1 MVTEILTA
9 IGEQNNP
16 QGQCSECGRIWT
28 NQTWQG
34 VCHWCG
40 KFATCQTRRTQA
52 LRSFKSS
59 RTRSRKQTEVKGN
72 DYERLQGHWLSFYKT
87 AQRFESKVPI
97 QDREDIRHDIIIE
110 LAKAK
115 ARDGDKPFTEAM
127 MYRIASFV
135 VADYWRKEK
144 RKPTILSLESDL
156 TIDDSNTAELM
167 EVVAD
172 DTAIDLDA
180 WMDART
186 FLLGCPIRLI
196 QIANKRL
203 LGLVLNPKEKMYLQ
217 RFRHREQKK
226 FYEPLLFS
234 PS

>member
-1 MVTEILTA
+1 
-9 IGEQNNP
+9 
-16 QGQCSECGRIWT
+16 
-28 NQTWQG
+28 
-34 VCHWCG
+34 
-40 KFATCQTRRTQA
+40 
-52 LRSFKSS
+52 
-59 RTRSRKQTEVKGN
+59 
-72 DYERLQGHWLSFYKT
+72 LSFYKT

-180 WMDART
+180 WVDART

-196 QIANKRL
+196 QIANKMSKGDNL
-203 LGLVLNPKEKMYLQ
+203 SATDSQYLW
-217 RFRHREQKK
+217 RFRKHEQKRIMAM
-226 FYEPLLFS
+226 
-234 PS
+234 